1 MIKLKTINEQSYF
14 DKVYFYI
21 TLAPIFCALLLSTV
35 ILSLFKFLPNKL
47 PLFYSLAWGE
57 KQLATHQQF
66 LIIPAIIILISILN
80 MMFYLQL
87 HSSQSFFKKILAL
100 SSVVCSLILTVSFIK
115 ITLIFI

>member
-1 MIKLKTINEQSYF
+1 MFNLKKIEEQSYS
-14 DKVYFYI
+14 DKIYFYI
-21 TLAPIFCALLLSTV
+21 TISPVICAILLSAV
-35 ILSLFKFLPNKL
+35 ILIFFKFLPNKL

-87 HSSQSFFKKILAL
+87 HPSQSFFKKILAL

-115 ITLIFI
+115 VTLIFI